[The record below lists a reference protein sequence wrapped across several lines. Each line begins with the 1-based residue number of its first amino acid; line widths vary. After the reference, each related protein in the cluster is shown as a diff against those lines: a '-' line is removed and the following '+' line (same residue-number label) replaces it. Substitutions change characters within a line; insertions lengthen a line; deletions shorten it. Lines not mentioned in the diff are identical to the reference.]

1 MAKRIKGRVSD
12 LKGRAKLEHEY
23 RKKVRLANKILK
35 RFDEEN
41 KRFILDDDY
50 GATFHDKT
58 IVTKKGMFRSNPTE
72 LNVKE
77 LNSRL
82 EMIKNFIWD
91 SDDYFRDV
99 DMLTEVA
106 TKMDKWERNKEDGMP
121 EISQD
126 LADFFTFVKAMMGD
140 TFDPSKTSILQAAR
154 AMLKEGGE
162 KNTYDNLKQRFLD
175 AMQNSEDTGT
185 LYDLFAQQGRY
196 I

>member
-126 LADFFTFVKAMMGD
+126 LADFFTFVKSMMGE

-162 KNTYDNLKQRFLD
+162 KNTYEQLKQRFYD
-175 AMQNSEDTGT
+175 AWENSEDIKT

>member
-72 LNVKE
+72 LNIKE

-106 TKMDKWERNKEDGMP
+106 TKMEKWELNKEHGMP
-121 EISQD
+121 ELSQD
-126 LADFFTFVKAMMGD
+126 LADFFNFVKSMMGE

-162 KNTYDNLKQRFLD
+162 KNTYEQLKQRFYD
-175 AMQNSEDTGT
+175 AWENSEDTKT

>member
-72 LNVKE
+72 LNIKE

-99 DMLTEVA
+99 ELLTEVA
-106 TKMDKWERNKEDGMP
+106 TKMEKWEKKKEDKKP
-121 EISQD
+121 EIAQD
-126 LADFFTFVKAMMGD
+126 LADFFEFVKAMMGD

-154 AMLKEGGE
+154 AMLKEGG
-162 KNTYDNLKQRFLD
+162 KDNTYDKLKERFFE
-175 AMQNSEDTGT
+175 AMENSTDDGK
-185 LYDLFAQQGRY
+185 LLDLFSQQGRY

>member
-1 MAKRIKGRVSD
+1 MAKKVRVSD

-126 LADFFTFVKAMMGD
+126 LADFFTFVKSMMGE

-162 KNTYDNLKQRFLD
+162 KNTYEQLKQRFYD
-175 AMQNSEDTGT
+175 AWENSEDTRT
-185 LYDLFAQQGRY
+185 LYDIFAQQGRY

>member
-23 RKKVRLANKILK
+23 RKKVKVANKILK

-58 IVTKKGMFRSNPTE
+58 IVTKNGMFRSNPTE

-77 LNSRL
+77 LNSRI

-106 TKMDKWERNKEDGMP
+106 TKMEKWELNKEDGMP

-126 LADFFTFVKAMMGD
+126 LADFFNFVKSLMGD
-140 TFDPSKTSILQAAR
+140 TFDPSKTSILQSAR

-162 KNTYDNLKQRFLD
+162 KNTYEQIRQRFYEAWD
-175 AMQNSEDTGT
+175 NSEDTRT
-185 LYDLFAQQGRY
+185 LYDIFAQQGRY

>member
-91 SDDYFRDV
+91 SDDYLRDV

-106 TKMDKWERNKEDGMP
+106 TKMEKWELNKEDGMP

-126 LADFFTFVKAMMGD
+126 LADFFTFVKSMMGE
-140 TFDPSKTSILQAAR
+140 TFDPSRTSILQAAR

-162 KNTYDNLKQRFLD
+162 KNTYEQLKQRFYD
-175 AMQNSEDTGT
+175 AWQNSEDVGT
-185 LYDLFAQQGRY
+185 LYNIFSQQGRY

>member
-91 SDDYFRDV
+91 SDDYLRDV

-106 TKMDKWERNKEDGMP
+106 TKMEKWELNKEDGMP

-126 LADFFTFVKAMMGD
+126 LADFFTFVKSMMGD

-162 KNTYDNLKQRFLD
+162 KNTYEQLKQRFYD
-175 AMQNSEDTGT
+175 AWQNSEDTRT
-185 LYDLFAQQGRY
+185 LYDLFTQQGRY

>member
-1 MAKRIKGRVSD
+1 MAKKVRVSD

-23 RKKVRLANKILK
+23 RKKVKVANKILK

-77 LNSRL
+77 LNSRI

-106 TKMDKWERNKEDGMP
+106 TKMEKWELNKEDGMP

-126 LADFFTFVKAMMGD
+126 LADFFNFVKSLMGD
-140 TFDPSKTSILQAAR
+140 TFDPSKTSILQSAR

-162 KNTYDNLKQRFLD
+162 KNTYEQIRQRFYEAWD
-175 AMQNSEDTGT
+175 NSEDTGT
-185 LYDLFAQQGRY
+185 LYDIFAQQGRY

>member
-126 LADFFTFVKAMMGD
+126 LADFFTFVKSMMGE

-162 KNTYDNLKQRFLD
+162 KNTYEQLKQRFYD
-175 AMQNSEDTGT
+175 AWENSEDTKT

>member
-1 MAKRIKGRVSD
+1 MAKKVRVSD
-12 LKGRAKLEHEY
+12 LKGRAKLEHEF

-91 SDDYFRDV
+91 SDDYLRDV

-106 TKMDKWERNKEDGMP
+106 TKMEKWELNKEDGMP

-126 LADFFTFVKAMMGD
+126 LADFFTFVKSMMGE

-162 KNTYDNLKQRFLD
+162 KNTYEQLKQRFYD
-175 AMQNSEDTGT
+175 AWQNSEDTGT
-185 LYDLFAQQGRY
+185 LYDIFAQQGRY

>member
-126 LADFFTFVKAMMGD
+126 LADFFTFVKSMMGE

-162 KNTYDNLKQRFLD
+162 KNTYEQLKKRFYD
-175 AMQNSEDTGT
+175 AWENSEDTKT

>member
-58 IVTKKGMFRSNPTE
+58 IVTEKGMFRSNPTE

-106 TKMDKWERNKEDGMP
+106 TKMEKWELNKEDGMP

-126 LADFFTFVKAMMGD
+126 LADFFTFVKSMMGE

-162 KNTYDNLKQRFLD
+162 KNTYEQLKQRFYD
-175 AMQNSEDTGT
+175 AWENSEDTKT

>member
-1 MAKRIKGRVSD
+1 MAKKVRVSD
-12 LKGRAKLEHEY
+12 LKGRAKLEHEF

-58 IVTKKGMFRSNPTE
+58 IVTKMGMFRSNPTE

-91 SDDYFRDV
+91 SDDYLRDV

-106 TKMDKWERNKEDGMP
+106 TKMEKWELNKEDGIP

-126 LADFFTFVKAMMGD
+126 LADFFTFVKSMMGE

-162 KNTYDNLKQRFLD
+162 KNTYEQLKQRFYD
-175 AMQNSEDTGT
+175 AWQNSEDTKT

>member
-1 MAKRIKGRVSD
+1 MAKKVRVSD
-12 LKGRAKLEHEY
+12 LKGRKKLEHEY
-23 RKKVRLANKILK
+23 RKKVKVANKILK

-77 LNSRL
+77 LNSRI

-106 TKMDKWERNKEDGMP
+106 TKMEKWELNKEDGMP

-126 LADFFTFVKAMMGD
+126 LADFFNFVKSLMGD

-162 KNTYDNLKQRFLD
+162 KNTYEQIRQRFYEAWD
-175 AMQNSEDTGT
+175 NSEDTGT
-185 LYDLFAQQGRY
+185 LYDIFAQQGRY

>member
-91 SDDYFRDV
+91 SDDYLRDV

-106 TKMDKWERNKEDGMP
+106 TKMEKWELNKEDGMP

-126 LADFFTFVKAMMGD
+126 LADFFTFVKSMMGD

-162 KNTYDNLKQRFLD
+162 KNTYEQLKERFYD
-175 AMQNSEDTGT
+175 AWQNSEDTRT
-185 LYDLFAQQGRY
+185 LYDIFAQQGRY

>member
-72 LNVKE
+72 LNIKE

-106 TKMDKWERNKEDGMP
+106 TKMEKWELNKEDGMP

-126 LADFFTFVKAMMGD
+126 LADFFNFVKSMMGE

-162 KNTYDNLKQRFLD
+162 KNTYEQLKQRFYD
-175 AMQNSEDTGT
+175 AWGNSEDTKT

>member
-1 MAKRIKGRVSD
+1 MAKKVRVSD

-50 GATFHDKT
+50 GAIFHDKT

-106 TKMDKWERNKEDGMP
+106 TKMEKWELNKEDGMP

-126 LADFFTFVKAMMGD
+126 LADFFTFVKSMMGE

-162 KNTYDNLKQRFLD
+162 KNTYEQLKKRFYD
-175 AMQNSEDTGT
+175 AWENSEDTKT

>member
-1 MAKRIKGRVSD
+1 MAKKVRVSD

-50 GATFHDKT
+50 GAMFHDKT

-106 TKMDKWERNKEDGMP
+106 TKMEKWELNKEDGMP

-126 LADFFTFVKAMMGD
+126 LADFFTFVKSMMGE

-162 KNTYDNLKQRFLD
+162 KNTYEQLKKRFYD
-175 AMQNSEDTGT
+175 AWENSEDTKT

>member
-1 MAKRIKGRVSD
+1 MAKKVRVSN
-12 LKGRAKLEHEY
+12 LKGRAKLEHEF

-106 TKMDKWERNKEDGMP
+106 TKMEKWELNKENGMP

-140 TFDPSKTSILQAAR
+140 TFDPSRTSILQAAR

-175 AMQNSEDTGT
+175 AMANSEDEGT
-185 LYDLFAQQGRY
+185 LYDIFSQQGRY

>member
-72 LNVKE
+72 SNVKE

-82 EMIKNFIWD
+82 VMIKNFIWD

-126 LADFFTFVKAMMGD
+126 LADFFTFVKSMMGE

-162 KNTYDNLKQRFLD
+162 KNTYEQLKKRFYD
-175 AMQNSEDTGT
+175 AWENSEDTKT

>member
-1 MAKRIKGRVSD
+1 MAKKVRVSD

-23 RKKVRLANKILK
+23 RKKVKLANKILK
-35 RFDEEN
+35 RFDDEN

-58 IVTKKGMFRSNPTE
+58 IVTRKGMFRSNPTK

-106 TKMDKWERNKEDGMP
+106 TKMEKWENNQSDGDTS
-121 EISQD
+121 ISQD
-126 LADFFTFVKAMMGD
+126 LADFFTFAKAMLGD
-140 TFDPSKTSILQAAR
+140 TFDPSKTSVLQAAR
-154 AMLKEGGE
+154 AMLKEGGSE
-162 KNTYDNLKQRFLD
+162 NSIEHLKQRFLD
-175 AMQNSEDTGT
+175 AMENSEDTGT
-185 LYDLFAQQGRY
+185 LYDIFSQQGRY

>member
-72 LNVKE
+72 SNVKE

-126 LADFFTFVKAMMGD
+126 LADFFTFVKSMMGE

-162 KNTYDNLKQRFLD
+162 KNTYEQLKKRFYD
-175 AMQNSEDTGT
+175 AWENSEDTKT

>member
-1 MAKRIKGRVSD
+1 MAKKVRVSD

-91 SDDYFRDV
+91 SDDYLRDV

-106 TKMDKWERNKEDGMP
+106 TKMEKWELNKEDGMP

-126 LADFFTFVKAMMGD
+126 LADFFTFVKSMMGE

-162 KNTYDNLKQRFLD
+162 KNTYEQLKQRFYD
-175 AMQNSEDTGT
+175 AWQNSEDTRT
-185 LYDLFAQQGRY
+185 LYDIFAQQGRY

>member
-91 SDDYFRDV
+91 SDDYLRDV

-106 TKMDKWERNKEDGMP
+106 TKMEKWELNKEDGMP

-126 LADFFTFVKAMMGD
+126 LADFFTFVKSMMGE

-162 KNTYDNLKQRFLD
+162 KNTYEQLKQRFYE
-175 AMQNSEDTGT
+175 AWQNSEDTRT

>member
-23 RKKVRLANKILK
+23 RKKVRVANKILK

-72 LNVKE
+72 LNIKE
-77 LNSRL
+77 LNSRI

-106 TKMDKWERNKEDGMP
+106 TKMEKWELNKEDGMP

-126 LADFFTFVKAMMGD
+126 LADFFNFVKSLMGD

-162 KNTYDNLKQRFLD
+162 KNTYEQIRQRFYEAWD
-175 AMQNSEDTGT
+175 NSEDTGT
-185 LYDLFAQQGRY
+185 LYDIFAQQGRY

>member
-126 LADFFTFVKAMMGD
+126 LADFFTFVKSMMGE

-162 KNTYDNLKQRFLD
+162 KNTYEQLKKRFYD
-175 AMQNSEDTGT
+175 AWENSEDIKT

>member
-1 MAKRIKGRVSD
+1 MAKKVRVSD

-91 SDDYFRDV
+91 SDDYLRDV

-106 TKMDKWERNKEDGMP
+106 TKMEKWELNKEDGMP

-126 LADFFTFVKAMMGD
+126 LADFFTFVKSMMGE

-162 KNTYDNLKQRFLD
+162 KNTYEQLKERFYD
-175 AMQNSEDTGT
+175 AWQNSEDTKT

>member
-1 MAKRIKGRVSD
+1 MAKKVRVSD

-23 RKKVRLANKILK
+23 RKKVKVANKILK

-77 LNSRL
+77 LNSRI

-106 TKMDKWERNKEDGMP
+106 TKMEKWELNKEDGMP

-126 LADFFTFVKAMMGD
+126 LADFFNFVKSLMGD

-162 KNTYDNLKQRFLD
+162 KNTYEQIRQRFYEAWD
-175 AMQNSEDTGT
+175 NSEDTGT
-185 LYDLFAQQGRY
+185 LYDIFAQQGRY

>member
-106 TKMDKWERNKEDGMP
+106 TKMEKWELNKEDGMP

-126 LADFFTFVKAMMGD
+126 LADFFTFVKSMMGER
-140 TFDPSKTSILQAAR
+140 FDPSQTSILQAAR

-162 KNTYDNLKQRFLD
+162 KNTYEQLKQRFYD
-175 AMQNSEDTGT
+175 AWENSEDTGT
-185 LYDLFAQQGRY
+185 LYDIFAQQGRY

>member
-72 LNVKE
+72 LNIKE

-126 LADFFTFVKAMMGD
+126 LADFFTFVKSMMGE

-162 KNTYDNLKQRFLD
+162 KNTYEQLKQRFYD
-175 AMQNSEDTGT
+175 AWENSEDTKT

>member
-12 LKGRAKLEHEY
+12 LKGRAKLEHEF

-91 SDDYFRDV
+91 SDDYLRDV

-106 TKMDKWERNKEDGMP
+106 TKMEKWELNKEDGMP

-126 LADFFTFVKAMMGD
+126 LADFFTFVKSMMGD

-162 KNTYDNLKQRFLD
+162 KNTYEQLKQRFYD
-175 AMQNSEDTGT
+175 AWQNSEDTRT
-185 LYDLFAQQGRY
+185 LYDIFAQQGRY

>member
-72 LNVKE
+72 LNIKE

-106 TKMDKWERNKEDGMP
+106 TKMEKWELNKEDGMP

-126 LADFFTFVKAMMGD
+126 LADFFTFVKSMMGE

-162 KNTYDNLKQRFLD
+162 KNTYEQLKQRFYD
-175 AMQNSEDTGT
+175 AWENSEDTGT
-185 LYDLFAQQGRY
+185 LYDIFAQQGRY

>member
-1 MAKRIKGRVSD
+1 MAKKSRVSD

-58 IVTKKGMFRSNPTE
+58 LVTKKGMFRSNPTE

-106 TKMDKWERNKEDGMP
+106 TKMDKWERSKDDSMP
-121 EISQD
+121 EVSQD
-126 LADFFTFVKAMMGD
+126 LADFFTFVKSMMGE

-162 KNTYDNLKQRFLD
+162 KNTYEQLKQRFYD
-175 AMQNSEDTGT
+175 AWENSEDTGT
-185 LYDLFAQQGRY
+185 LYDIFSQQGRY

>member
-1 MAKRIKGRVSD
+1 MAKKVRVSD
-12 LKGRAKLEHEY
+12 LKGRKKLEHEY
-23 RKKVRLANKILK
+23 RKKVRVANKILK

-77 LNSRL
+77 LNSRI

-106 TKMDKWERNKEDGMP
+106 TKMEKWELNKEDGMP

-126 LADFFTFVKAMMGD
+126 LADFFNFVKSLMGD

-162 KNTYDNLKQRFLD
+162 KNTYEQIRQRFYEAWD
-175 AMQNSEDTGT
+175 NSEDTGT
-185 LYDLFAQQGRY
+185 LYDIFAQQGRY